1 MIVKAVISTAS
12 DSDDAAAELG
22 QAVQG
27 FVPDLAALWVS
38 PHHGPDYAV
47 IVDRIQ
53 ELVSPRNLLG
63 CSGESIIGPSCEI
76 EQAPA
81 AALWVAKMPGVRV
94 LPFVLDQNDLTTLD
108 TARQWHD
115 RLGVKP
121 EDVPTFIVLPDPFS
135 IQFDACLRFIDGAFP
150 GCAIVGGVA
159 SAAKAPG
166 ENRLFLN
173 DQILRKGMVGVSL
186 TGDLRVSTVVSQGCR
201 PIGDTYVITKA
212 EDNVIYQLGGR
223 DAYAVLKRVHDHADS
238 TDQALMRQGV
248 HIGRAIDER
257 LQTFGPGDFLIRN
270 VAGVVEK
277 RGLAVTECF
286 RVGQTIRFHVRDALS
301 ADAEMHTLLESR
313 LSKMHRPP
321 RGGLLFNCNGRGTRL
336 FPDRN
341 HDIGLINQAI
351 PGCPIAGFFAA
362 GEIGPVG
369 GQTFVHGFT
378 SSLILFHEP

>member
-1 MIVKAVISTAS
+1 MIIKAAISTAS
-12 DSDDAAAELG
+12 DSVGAAAELG
-22 QAVQG
+22 QAVRG
-27 FVPDLAALWVS
+27 FMPDLAALWVS

-53 ELVSPRNLLG
+53 ELVSPRNFIG
-63 CSGESIIGPSCEI
+63 CSGESIIGPGREI

-94 LPFVLDQNDLTTLD
+94 LPFVVDQNDLTTLD
-108 TARQWHD
+108 TDGQWHD

-135 IQFDACLRFIDGAFP
+135 IQFDACLRSIDGAFP

-173 DQILRKGMVGVSL
+173 DQILRQGLVGVSL
-186 TGDLRVSTVVSQGCR
+186 TGDLRVSTIVSQGCR
-201 PIGDTYVITKA
+201 PVGDTYVITRA
-212 EDNVIYQLGGR
+212 EENVIYQLGGR
-223 DAYAVLKRVHDHADS
+223 DAYAVLKQVHDDADS
-238 TDQALMRQGV
+238 TDRALIRQGV
-248 HIGRAIDER
+248 HIGRVIDER
-257 LQTFGPGDFLIRN
+257 LQTFGPGDYLIRN
-270 VAGVVEK
+270 VAGIVEN
-277 RGLAVTECF
+277 RGLAVTDNF
-286 RVGQTIRFHVRDALS
+286 RAGQTIRFHVRDALS
-301 ADAEMHTLLESR
+301 ADAEMRTLLESR
-313 LSKMHRPP
+313 LSKMHLPP
-321 RGGLLFNCNGRGTRL
+321 RGGFLFNCNGRGTRL

-351 PGCPIAGFFAA
+351 PECPIAGFFAA

-369 GQTFVHGFT
+369 GRTFVHGFT